1 MVLFRVRNSTFF
13 HNVATLFS
21 GKVFAALI
29 SLALVPIVARLF
41 DPADFGVAAV
51 FLAIIVTLGSLST
64 ACFDM
69 AIVLPKSDVEANKIT
84 KLSLMVLGSFVLFL
98 LFFLII
104 VNLSDIVVPFLD
116 QIGVY
121 SWLLPVAIFLFGI
134 ISILENWLTRK
145 KAYSLIATSDVAQ
158 SAVMPVTRI
167 GLGLLYGSSVSALIT
182 GYLLG
187 AFSKISYMLKSI
199 LSKKE
204 LMVKNKQIEIK
215 ELIYEYS
222 DFPLYSAP
230 SRFLRSLSKTL
241 LVLMLGYMFSPVI
254 AGFYAMADRLVRMP
268 TEAASMSVRRVYIQK
283 VSEYKNE
290 NISLETIFV
299 KITLVL
305 LIVGLLPF
313 SILWFNGEEIV
324 GFVLGERWLKAGHFS
339 EILAPWF
346 YSIWVV
352 IPSSALF
359 VVYRRQKLWLSIQ
372 VFLSIM
378 LAGVCLIAYLLK
390 LNTDQTLQWFV
401 VTSVIVNIFVI
412 YIVYKLVLNES
423 TDL

>member
-1 MVLFRVRNSTFF
+1 MFRVRNSTFF